1 MQLLGTA
8 ERQAEFKRK
17 SEDMDSFAS
26 VKERF
31 HCGSH
36 YSNPG
41 IVLHYLSRLSPYID
55 AWVELHGKNLDTADR
70 GFYSI

>member
-1 MQLLGTA
+1 MQLLGSA

-17 SEDMDSFAS
+17 YEDNEGFIGIDD
-26 VKERF
+26 RF

-41 IVLHYLSRLSPYID
+41 IVLHYFARL
-55 AWVELHGKNLDTADR
+55 
-70 GFYSI
+70 

>member
-17 SEDMDSFAS
+17 YEDIDGFADLDD
-26 VKERF
+26 RF

-36 YSNPG
+36 Y
-41 IVLHYLSRLSPYID
+41 
-55 AWVELHGKNLDTADR
+55 
-70 GFYSI
+70 